1 MPLQKLPLEPVHS
14 LLLMIVPLGFA
25 GFSKPLGK
33 RPGYARSRQL
43 QWQLPCA
50 ARVQFGHQPL
60 VIGDLVGAQSARV
73 GVRPRLACRR
83 TRQSRHTGF
92 GRVNTDGTMQHPPR
106 MPPIH
111 SLATDFARED
121 EDTVQVCMP
130 SVDTSLDHKSLTSG
144 TYSRCCLFTHAHAAR
159 RPSDTTVVMRT
170 YLDSQ
175 VRASH

>member
-1 MPLQKLPLEPVHS
+1 MLM
-14 LLLMIVPLGFA
+14 MIVPLGSA
-25 GFSKPLGK
+25 GLSKRLGN
-33 RPGYARSRQL
+33 RPSYICTRQL
-43 QWQLPCA
+43 QWQLCA
-50 ARVQFGHQPL
+50 QLPRAGRDQRGHQPL
-60 VIGDLVGAQSARV
+60 DIRDLVGAQSPRV
-73 GVRPRLACRR
+73 GMRPRHSWRR
-83 TRQSRHTGF
+83 TCQSRHTGF
-92 GRVNTDGTMQHPPR
+92 GRVNTDGNMQHPPR